1 MQAESQPPSDPL
13 ADTYADRQSLVVGTL
28 FLTVG
33 CLSVVFGIVGVA
45 VVFKLRFMTVM
56 EMDFRG
62 ISAFGVTCSV
72 VVGIRSY

>member
-1 MQAESQPPSDPL
+1 MQAESQPTSDPL
-13 ADTYADRQSLVVGTL
+13 ADTHADRQSLVVGTL
-28 FLTVG
+28 LLTVG